1 MRSNGRTWMK
11 APSFGQLRFA
21 VLFFVVFFAIS
32 AVGQYL
38 FVGAQTEGILVRDMR
53 QGADSENK
61 AISFDNGVDLK
72 SYRQSWADIGDFVV
86 VLDDGTVLDASFF
99 RGSVPPG
106 LFPAVE
112 FPIQDES
119 LFRTPISISFV
130 GGGETCGAMDPAGQA
145 PRQGLLDTRLF
156 RVRPSRSPGSRRAG
170 HGQEDVG
177 RVGQ

>member
-1 MRSNGRTWMK
+1 MK

-72 SYRQSWADIGDFVV
+72 SYRQSWADIGDFAV

-106 LFPAVE
+106 LLPAVE

-130 GGGETCGAMDPAGQA
+130 GGAKHAERWTLLGKRLDRGYWILGFSEYDQVEV
-145 PRQGLLDTRLF
+145 QGR
-156 RVRPSRSPGSRRAG
+156 
-170 HGQEDVG
+170 DVLVMG
-177 RVGQ
+177 RKTLGG